1 MTKSYWLMKSEPD
14 VYSWDDLVAEGEGT
28 WDGVRNH
35 AAKLHLQA
43 MKKGDEAFFYHYNIG
58 LEIVGIMKI
67 SQPGLTDPGD
77 PTGKWAAVKVKP
89 VKKLKRAVTLKEI
102 KATPALAAMEMLR
115 QSRLSVAPVRP
126 DEWERILAMSRA
138 KSPGT
143 T

>member
-43 MKKGDEAFFYHYNIG
+43 MQRGDEAFFYHSNIG
-58 LEIVGIMKI
+58 LEIVGVMKI
-67 SQPGLTDPGD
+67 SQPGLTDPKD

-89 VKKLKRAVTLKEI
+89 VRKLKRAVSLKEI

-126 DEWERILAMSRA
+126 DEWERILAMSRTKA
-138 KSPGT
+138 AGT
-143 T
+143 S